1 MVYDE
6 GFEISIGDRNK
17 SNYKNYFVFLKYSQ
31 NDYSTNAQSV
41 WVSHCYQSTIGW
53 YHLGDK
59 DWGCFKGHKDVK
71 NYSVVTNGEASDKQI
86 VLQNSIVPAFIEEN
100 EIRDDFKN
108 FLASSRFLQ
117 NEWKISNKMK
127 LHSNNKLLSEIRLT
141 LESRNHNEVVE
152 RINSMNLSWK
162 AAEYEQFKGYS
173 IGEINDFLNNK
184 RNDGR
189 FNFNL
194 TKAQSNFLNLFL
206 IHKLKRISKY

>member
-17 SNYKNYFVFLKYSQ
+17 PNYKNYFVFLKYSQ
-31 NDYSTNAQSV
+31 NDYSTNAQSA
-41 WVSHCYQSTIGW
+41 WVSHCYQSTLGW
-53 YHLGDK
+53 YHIGDK

-117 NEWKISNKMK
+117 NEWKISNKIK
-127 LHSNNKLLSEIRLT
+127 LHTNNKLLSEIRLT

-194 TKAQSNFLNLFL
+194 TKAQSNFFNF
-206 IHKLKRISKY
+206 IFNP